1 MLSVKPV
8 LDQVTLNVE
17 LIKHPISVFLHARS
31 EDHNFVVLTQLIQE
45 LHAVRPD
52 SEEAL
57 LALLLEV
64 HEMYQG
70 FVQIQHK
77 AITVCR
83 LRGQERWR
91 HFGKS
96 A

>member
-8 LDQVTLNVE
+8 LDQVTLHVE
-17 LIKHPISVFLHARS
+17 LVKHPISVFLHARS
-31 EDHNFVVLTQLIQE
+31 KDHNFVVLAQLIQE
-45 LHAVRPD
+45 LHAVGSD

-64 HEMYQG
+64 HEVYQG
-70 FVQIQHK
+70 FVQIQNK
-77 AITVCR
+77 AIPVCR
-83 LRGQERWR
+83 LRGQERRR